1 MKTITFESTNE
12 IFNGFA
18 MLNEEM
24 IKVRGGDGGLEPTVK
39 PTPPPIAL

>member
-24 IKVRGGDGGLEPTVK
+24 IKVRGGDGNGEPIVR
-39 PTPPPIAL
+39 PTPPPVAI